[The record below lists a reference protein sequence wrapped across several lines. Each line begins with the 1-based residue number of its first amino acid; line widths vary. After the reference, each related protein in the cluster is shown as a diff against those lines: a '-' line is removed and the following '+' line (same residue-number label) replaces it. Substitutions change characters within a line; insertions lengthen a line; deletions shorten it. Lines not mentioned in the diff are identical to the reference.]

1 MLRTKGVRDL
11 AHSCMDEVTHATV
24 HHQADATADAAHH
37 AEHMGAA
44 VVALATSPVPVCSTI
59 STGGRCH

>member
-1 MLRTKGVRDL
+1 
-11 AHSCMDEVTHATV
+11 MDEVTPATV

-59 STGGRCH
+59 STGGRCR